1 VGFVGSRVASV
12 AIEVVRGRESGGIVV
27 ESGRI
32 GFRLGDEGEGYGKK
46 KKEEESGWGRH
57 GPC

>member
-1 VGFVGSRVASV
+1 V